1 MNDDGIIAKTMS
13 LWVFISEACPIC
25 HLQEIIVWVPPKPA
39 FAATEVK
46 FHGPYNKRTR
56 LFLFFCYFLAK
67 PRKWQRMNTEPGFL
81 KSEFRVPSPP
91 DEVSSSPRRL
101 SQSFLSNQPQYQ

>member
-13 LWVFISEACPIC
+13 LWVFISKACPIC
-25 HLQEIIVWVPPKPA
+25 HQIIVWVPPKPA

-56 LFLFFCYFLAK
+56 LFLFFLLFSRQTSQVAE
-67 PRKWQRMNTEPGFL
+67 NEHGA
-81 KSEFRVPSPP
+81 
-91 DEVSSSPRRL
+91 RL
-101 SQSFLSNQPQYQ
+101 SKVRI